1 MIATINEIKEIS
13 LMVNK
18 LWPKHSIED
27 LTKIA
32 KE

>member
-18 LWPKHSIED
+18 LWPEDSIED
-27 LTKIA
+27 LTKIV